1 MLNENPKTIQ
11 RSVPDATR
19 LMRQLTVRSPVSI
32 VAFLKEFETQRH
44 GEHRGRGEER
54 RGEERRGLF
63 GSDLRLKSRRILEFL
78 FELFLASAFSVT
90 SVPLC
95 FKVFPGHL
103 MTISERDGR
112 TPFQKKSNVY
122 KNLLTTDKFSC
133 ICVVPLSWK

>member
-63 GSDLRLKSRRILEFL
+63 V
-78 FELFLASAFSVT
+78 ASAFSVT